1 MNERLRASVDM
12 MFDPRG
18 ARPTA
23 AERALRTP
31 KRISVTLPY
40 APYKALEERSTYEGR
55 SLSNLA
61 AFLIEEALEQEADKP

>member
-1 MNERLRASVDM
+1 MSSSVIDM
-12 MFDPRG
+12 TFDTRG
-18 ARPTA
+18 IHPSA
-23 AERALRTP
+23 AGPAFRTP

-61 AFLIEEALEQEADKP
+61 AFLIEEALDQEAKKH